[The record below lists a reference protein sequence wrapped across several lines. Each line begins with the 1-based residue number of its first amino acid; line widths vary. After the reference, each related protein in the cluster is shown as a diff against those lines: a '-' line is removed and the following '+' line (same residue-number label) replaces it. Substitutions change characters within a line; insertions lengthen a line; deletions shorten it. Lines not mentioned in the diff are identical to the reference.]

1 MSSSNSGK
9 RRTGPVT
16 RAATKR
22 ARATQQDSRQGCVGH
37 DGADSSGEDR
47 STPEYI
53 PSQTSMPQQESNTAI
68 YGWSQE
74 TDSSGP
80 IVLIDNRQ
88 RGLRATSF
96 TQPMAR
102 TQSDSTS
109 ASMELSNMISTP
121 PSAPR
126 PTEPSSPSKV
136 SGSKIIIGIDFG
148 NMARETGLIV
158 DKTLVCKAFLT
169 SALTPLCICLP
180 RRFGKT
186 FNLSIIE
193 EFFNVANAS
202 DAAPVNGHLDEQAC
216 RLSRGKLFE
225 DSLLRTEESEFFD
238 EHFCKYPVIRLD
250 FKNVEGS
257 SLGTFYSSL
266 ATTIARA
273 VNTWME
279 KSEDQQ
285 LSRPLKKQR
294 RNLVRHY
301 DSLMGKLSNLSDV
314 DWESQSG
321 MGRITFCLLENF
333 LYKHYESKYI
343 VLVDEYD
350 VPLVKMQGKTW
361 CGRAQETYTRLL
373 GVIFKGNEHLKA
385 GLMVGV
391 HKINIAEMSSGVNN
405 TEYVPLVANTDPEDG
420 SPDPNNLSCYFGYEA
435 NEIRMLINQT
445 RASRGGKLGRDDP
458 STDDTLLKMT
468 EWYNG
473 YRIGRMTGKFN
484 PFASVAFLK
493 ALSGNL
499 SLDEAAKPYWGATGN
514 SRIITEITLRNKE
527 IVTRLASR
535 LISEYNNPTSQSVI
549 TGTGGIG
556 QQPGRAA
563 DAPPVEYIQLRESSL
578 PPSMDSPLSIDQL
591 TTLFL
596 YTGYLTLRN
605 SRALKI
611 PDGELLKA
619 WETLQLTA
627 IFGSDEPTD
636 WQNTRSELCRNLYDG
651 DVRGIQQQ
659 FSDVL
664 QLLSNRSR
672 TAYEPTAADYF
683 RTFILGKILFR
694 QPPDGESN
702 MHGNNRQAELVA
714 ISEGEGGDGEYD
726 WRLTVPR
733 ELTDRSATLSVTF
746 EFKRISPADSQQ
758 PNYGVWAAQD
768 ALNQIVEKK
777 YASNVNPGHRRV
789 EIGVAIGMRILCIR
803 QRMWRRALLGDR
815 AAVQIR
821 AQQANNNFST
831 YAQARGRD
839 TESGEQVDVWDREL
853 IAKDNSGWRD
863 EHGWITVRVDDEYRT
878 Q

>member
-22 ARATQQDSRQGCVGH
+22 ARATQQDSQQECVGH
-37 DGADSSGEDR
+37 DGADSSGEDK
-47 STPEYI
+47 STSEYI
-53 PSQTSMPQQESNTAI
+53 PSQTSMPQRESNTAI

-96 TQPMAR
+96 TQPIAR

-109 ASMELSNMISTP
+109 ASIELSNVISTP

-126 PTEPSSPSKV
+126 LSEPSSPSKV
-136 SGSKIIIGIDFG
+136 SGSKIITGIDFG
-148 NMARETGLIV
+148 TMARKTGLIV
-158 DKTLVCKAFLT
+158 DKTLVCKAFLA

-193 EFFNVANAS
+193 EFFNVVNAS
-202 DAAPVNGHLDEQAC
+202 DAAPADGHLDEQAC
-216 RLSRGKLFE
+216 RLSRRKLFE

-250 FKNVEGS
+250 FKNVDGS
-257 SLGTFYSSL
+257 SL
-266 ATTIARA
+266 AKV
-273 VNTWME
+273 VNKWIERT
-279 KSEDQQ
+279 EDQQ
-285 LSRPLKKQR
+285 FSQTLEKQR
-294 RNLVRHY
+294 RKLVRHY
-301 DSLMGKLSNLSDV
+301 DSFMDKYSQLTNK
-314 DWESQSG
+314 DWEDYPTIG
-321 MGRITFCLLENF
+321 LETFELLEIF
-333 LYKHYESKYI
+333 LYKHYKSKYI

-350 VPLVKMQGKTW
+350 VPLVKMQGKAW
-361 CGRAQETYTRLL
+361 CRRAQGAYTQLL
-373 GVIFKGNEHLKA
+373 GVIFKGNDHLEA

-405 TEYVPLVANTDPEDG
+405 IEYVPLVANTDPEYDIR
-420 SPDPNNLSCYFGYEA
+420 DPNDLSCYFGYEA
-435 NEIRMLINQT
+435 NEIRMLIDQT
-445 RASRGGKLGRDDP
+445 RVSRGGRLGRGDP
-458 STDDTLLKMT
+458 STDAILLKMT

-499 SLDEAAKPYWGATGN
+499 SLGEAAKPYWGATGN
-514 SRIITEITLRNKE
+514 SRIIAEITLRNKE
-527 IVTRLASR
+527 VVTRLASR
-535 LISEYNNPTSQSVI
+535 LISEYNNPTSQSVT
-549 TGTGGIG
+549 TGAGGID
-556 QQPGRAA
+556 QQPERAA
-563 DAPPVEYIQLRESSL
+563 DAQPVEYIQLRESSL
-578 PPSMDSPLSIDQL
+578 PPNMDSPLSIDQL

-651 DVRGIQQQ
+651 DVREIQQQ

-672 TAYEPTAADYF
+672 AAYEPTSADYF
-683 RTFILGKILFR
+683 RTFILGRILFR
-694 QPPDGESN
+694 QPSDSESN

-726 WRLTVPR
+726 WRLTVPS
-733 ELTDRSATLSVTF
+733 ELTDRSETLSVTF

-758 PNYGVWAAQD
+758 PNYEVWAAQD

-777 YASNVNPGHRRV
+777 YASNINPGHRRV
-789 EIGVAIGMRILCIR
+789 DIGVAIGMRILCIR
-803 QRMWRRALLGDR
+803 QRVWRRALPGDR
-815 AAVQIR
+815 AAVQIT
-821 AQQANNNFST
+821 AQQAQNNFST

-839 TESGEQVDVWDREL
+839 TESGEQIDVWDREL
-853 IAKDNSGWRD
+853 IAKDNAGWRD
-863 EHGWITVRVDDEYRT
+863 EHGWITVRVDDEYRRT
-878 Q
+878 